1 MKKKKLA
8 VAAFVTAAALTL
20 GIGYAALSDSMQI
33 DGTMNVN
40 GGTAFDADIYFT
52 SAGEV
57 DATGYTATIATDKD
71 KASFT
76 VSGLSGA
83 GESVTIPFV
92 ISNFGDNDAWV
103 SVKTAPN
110 ASSELHPNYGTIY
123 TVSTDLTSAKKLG
136 KATVSEG
143 NTTATTLTVNVTV
156 TMIATPEDPVAD
168 TFTVM
173 LDVTSTEPTAQA

>member
-1 MKKKKLA
+1 MKKRKAA
-8 VAAFVTAAALTL
+8 VVGVIMAAALTF
-20 GIGYAALSDSMQI
+20 GVGYAALSDSMQI
-33 DGTMNVN
+33 DGRMNVN

-57 DATGYTATIATDKD
+57 GATAYTATIATDKD
-71 KASFT
+71 AASFT
-76 VSGLSGA
+76 VSGLSGK

-103 SVKTAPN
+103 SVKTAPS

-123 TVSTDLTSAKKLG
+123 TLSTDLTAAKKLAAG
-136 KATVSEG
+136 
-143 NTTATTLTVNVTV
+143 TTETPTTLTVNVTV

-173 LDVTSTEPTAQA
+173 LDVSSNDPAAQA